1 MEMYTQGLL
10 REQKESATSTPSCGR
25 GKEMGAEKPP
35 RVGDDLTVS

>member
-10 REQKESATSTPSCGR
+10 REQKKSVASTPSCGR
-25 GKEMGAEKPP
+25 RKELGAEKPP